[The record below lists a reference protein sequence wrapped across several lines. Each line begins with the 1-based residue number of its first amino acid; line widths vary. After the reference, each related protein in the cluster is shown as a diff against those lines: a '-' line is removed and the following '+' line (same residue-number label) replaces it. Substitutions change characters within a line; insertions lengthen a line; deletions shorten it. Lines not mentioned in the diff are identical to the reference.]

1 MPACLHKPYG
11 DKASQLTQNMTNQ
24 HTEVAAAAEYE
35 HYLRTVAFDHHKY
48 GLHGPCESVLH
59 SLSWNCLRVGRAHH
73 RTCYKMQRAAFLAS
87 MVCLELAA
95 AQGSSCSNKM
105 IMAHLAQK
113 LLIALGHCS

>member
-48 GLHGPCESVLH
+48 GLHGLCEV
-59 SLSWNCLRVGRAHH
+59 
-73 RTCYKMQRAAFLAS
+73 
-87 MVCLELAA
+87 
-95 AQGSSCSNKM
+95 SST
-105 IMAHLAQK
+105 A
-113 LLIALGHCS
+113 